1 MPTLFN
7 FLNSS
12 LIFKIASDF
21 LLKIDR
27 RRNIPRLAPMTFN
40 KMFKQSKLKSKV
52 AVFFNDTFTNYNH
65 PNVGKSA
72 VKILEALDYEVRLV
86 DKKCCGRPLISKGLL
101 ESAKKNA
108 KYNINSIYEYVKDGA
123 IVVGVEPSCIS
134 ALKDEYPDMFPEDK
148 RTNLIAESTYLLQE
162 LIVKESKGKKF
173 NFKKSDENKSYAV
186 QVHCHEKT
194 IIGENIS
201 IESLK
206 LIPKSQVKKIP
217 SGCCGMAGAFGYE
230 KEHYDISKKIAEDR
244 LLPYIEKLDNQTQV
258 AITGVSCRHQ
268 IEDLSE
274 KTPKHILEIFAEN
287 IV

>member
-1 MPTLFN
+1 
-7 FLNSS
+7 
-12 LIFKIASDF
+12 
-21 LLKIDR
+21 
-27 RRNIPRLAPMTFN
+27 
-40 KMFKQSKLKSKV
+40 MFKQSKLKSKV

-123 IVVGVEPSCIS
+123 IVVGVEPSWIS